1 MTDRRPTG
9 PRSMGDLLAR
19 QRTRDDT
26 LAELVEQTHPTPTDG
41 VTVTSTPE
49 GQAATALARD
59 PDKRRELDEERR
71 RQREADSARSRGRE
85 VSPRGPTKAQGRG
98 LARSIAHHHHHHHHA
113 VAVP

>member
-71 RQREADSARSRGRE
+71 RQRDADKPIPRDRGVGKYLPEDRRKRKVE
-85 VSPRGPTKAQGRG
+85 D
-98 LARSIAHHHHHHHHA
+98 
-113 VAVP
+113 

>member
-71 RQREADSARSRGRE
+71 RQRDAGKPIPRDRGVGKYLPEDRRKRKVE
-85 VSPRGPTKAQGRG
+85 D
-98 LARSIAHHHHHHHHA
+98 
-113 VAVP
+113 